1 MSSQGMLTPSDLRP
15 IQRAMGKHLMA
26 HPQAALWADMGSGKT
41 AVTLS
46 VLAKRMDQLEVYG
59 TLILG
64 PLRVIQTVWDEE
76 ATKWSHLKD
85 RFRFSLVH
93 GTPDERHRALRVPAD
108 IYLCNYEGL
117 DWLAEE
123 VIRVYLS
130 KGRYPP
136 FNALVLDEISKM
148 KDSGSVRHKA
158 LCKLLPYLPTR
169 IGLTGTPAGNG
180 YLDLHGQYLAL
191 DSGRRLGV
199 CKKEFKDKFF
209 QKGYMAYEIEVK
221 AGGKEAIHEAIA
233 DITME
238 YAPKRKPEELPVYT
252 DLWVRMSPKVQAAY
266 DKLEKVFF
274 MEMDSGSEIEV
285 FNSAA
290 LSMKIRQAASG
301 SLYIEPENPNWEVL
315 HDEKLNALSE
325 VIEEAAGSP
334 VMVIYQFRHE
344 MERVQK
350 KYPGAV
356 AFSSKLSAVETKQLI
371 KDWQAGKISM
381 LLGHA
386 ESIGLGVDGLQHGG
400 HIQVWYGLTWSLT
413 GYLQTVA
420 RLDRSGQKRRV
431 SVVRI
436 LTADT
441 IDEAMVERLIGKEED
456 QEGLK
461 QAVNSYRKR
470 RGL

>member
-1 MSSQGMLTPSDLRP
+1 MTSQSLFTPADLRP
-15 IQRAMGKHLMA
+15 IQRDMGRHLMA

-46 VLAKRMDQLEVYG
+46 AIAKRMDMLEVYG
-59 TLILG
+59 TLVIG

-76 ATKWSHLKD
+76 AEKWSHLKG

-93 GTPDERHRALRVPAD
+93 GSPDERHRALRVPAD

-117 DWLAEE
+117 DWLVEE
-123 VIRVYLS
+123 VVRVYLS
-130 KGRYPP
+130 KGKYPP
-136 FNALVLDEISKM
+136 FNALVMDEISKL
-148 KDSGSVRHKA
+148 KDAGSVRHKA

-191 DSGRRLGV
+191 DSGRRLGL

-209 QKGYMAYEIEVK
+209 EKGYMAYDVEVK
-221 AGGKEAIHEAIA
+221 SGGREAIHAAIA
-233 DITME
+233 DITFE
-238 YAPKRKPEELPVYT
+238 YAPERKPEELPAYT
-252 DLWVRMSPKVQAAY
+252 DLWVRMSPRVQAAY
-266 DKLEKVFF
+266 NKLESAYF
-274 MEMDSGSEIEV
+274 MELDSGSEIEV
-285 FNSAA
+285 FNAAA

-315 HDEKLNALSE
+315 HDEKLKALGE
-325 VIEEAAGSP
+325 TIEEAAGAP

-344 MERVQK
+344 LERIQK
-350 KYPGAV
+350 KYPEAV
-356 AFSSKLSAVETKQLI
+356 AFSAKMSATEAKQCI
-371 KDWQAGKISM
+371 KDWQAGKISL

-386 ESIGLGVDGLQHGG
+386 DSIGHGIDGLQHGG
-400 HIQVWYGLTWSLT
+400 HIQVWYGLTWSLA

-441 IDEAMVERLIGKEED
+441 IDEAMAERLLGKEEE
-456 QEGLK
+456 QEALTV
-461 QAVNSYRKR
+461 AVNTYRKR